1 MEKNKIFIIG
11 FFAIVMGLSMAIGN
25 LTAPVYGAE
34 VEIPSSFN
42 PVGSGARALGMGGA
56 FIAVADDA
64 TAASW
69 NPGGLTQLKKPECSV
84 VSAFYHRGEDLT
96 FGTNPEA
103 DGSHSISDSNIN
115 YLSASYPFEA
125 FNHNMIV
132 SLSYQHLYDFNREAK
147 YLLNQTV
154 GIQTR
159 SDDWDYEQSG
169 SLSAIGL
176 SYGIRVVP
184 NLSIGFTLNFWDDNL
199 TPNNWEV
206 KNQKMSAVT
215 ISAPPT
221 PDISALDSP
230 DVISAT
236 ERLDRT
242 EGYSITGFNFNVGF
256 LWRINYKWTLGGVFK
271 SPFKADVEY
280 KNQTHSE
287 ITPQL
292 YAPFSQSYAREDEL
306 EMPMSY
312 GIGLVYNIS
321 DNFSISG
328 DIYRTEWNDCIYK
341 DANGNEK
348 SPITGSSAS
357 DVEPTHQ
364 IRIGGE
370 YRFINEEKGY
380 LIPVRAGFFY
390 DPAPAEGSPDDFYGF
405 AVGVGFTKNDWLSLD
420 IVYQY
425 RFGNDVGN
433 YLIKGYDFSQE
444 VKEHTVYLSM
454 IWYKF

>member
-1 MEKNKIFIIG
+1 MKKYKIFIIML
-11 FFAIVMGLSMAIGN
+11 FVMVMGMSMAMEN
-25 LTAPVYGAE
+25 LTAPAYGAE

-69 NPGGLTQLKKPECSV
+69 NPGGLTQLKKPECSLV
-84 VSAFYHRGEDLT
+84 GAFYHREEDLT

-125 FNHNMIV
+125 FDRNMIV

-159 SDDWDYEQSG
+159 SDEWNYEQSG

-176 SYGIRVVP
+176 SYGIRVIP
-184 NLSIGFTLNFWDDNL
+184 NLSLGFTLNFWDDDL
-199 TPNNWEV
+199 TPNHWDV
-206 KNQKMSAVT
+206 KNRKISAAT
-215 ISAPPT
+215 ISMPETDMSIP
-221 PDISALDSP
+221 
-230 DVISAT
+230 AT
-236 ERLDRT
+236 ERLDRI
-242 EGYSITGFNFNVGF
+242 EDYSIGGFNFNVGF
-256 LWRINYKWTLGGVFK
+256 LWRINYKWTLGGVLK

-287 ITPQL
+287 ITPQF
-292 YAPFSQSYAREDEL
+292 YEPFSQSYVREDEL

-312 GIGLVYNIS
+312 GLGLVYNIS

-328 DIYRTEWNDCIYK
+328 DVYRTEWSDCVYK
-341 DANGNEK
+341 NANGNEI
-348 SPITGSSAS
+348 SPITGGSAS

-370 YRFINEEKGY
+370 YRFINEENGY
-380 LIPVRAGFFY
+380 LVPVRAGFFY

-405 AVGVGFTKNDWLSLD
+405 AVGVGFTKNDWLSID

-425 RFGNDVGN
+425 RFGNDVGDH
-433 YLIKGYDFSQE
+433 LIKGFDFSQD
-444 VKEHTVYLSM
+444 VKEHTLYLSM